1 MRKRLTNEQYAFLDD
16 LAIRYSDVLMSYA
29 MRFLNYRQHLQ
40 PLAQECVQDVFLRAV
55 ANVEA
60 LMKHEN
66 PVGWLKVTLRHIL
79 LHAISSASFRREEH
93 MADTQ
98 AYPKVQQQ
106 SAAEA
111 LELWETSQ
119 QLSEVLTVAKNLLTV
134 DEQRTLDAHFC
145 QGLTTAETALLESV
159 PESTIR
165 GRISRIRRKLRKHFP
180 ELCLLLLL
188 TGYMK

>member
-1 MRKRLTNEQYAFLDD
+1 MRKRLTEEQYAYLDD
-16 LAIRYSDVLMSYA
+16 LALRYSDVLMSYA

-40 PLAQECVQDVFLRAV
+40 PLAQECVQDTFLRAV
-55 ANVEA
+55 ANAEA

-66 PVGWLKVTLRHIL
+66 PVGWLKVSLRHIL

-93 MADTQ
+93 LSDAQTH
-98 AYPKVQQQ
+98 PKALQQ

-111 LELWETSQ
+111 LELWETGQ
-119 QLSEVLTVAKNLLTV
+119 ELSEVLDVAKKLLTA
-134 DEQRTLDAHFC
+134 DERRTFDAHFR

-165 GRISRIRRKLRKHFP
+165 GRISRIRRKLKKHFP

>member
-1 MRKRLTNEQYAFLDD
+1 MRKRLTEEQYAYLDD
-16 LAIRYSDVLMSYA
+16 LALRYSDVLMSYA
-29 MRFLNYRQHLQ
+29 MRFLNYRQHLL
-40 PLAQECVQDVFLRAV
+40 PLAQECVQDTFLRAV
-55 ANVEA
+55 ANAEA

-66 PVGWLKVTLRHIL
+66 PVGWLKVSLRHIL
-79 LHAISSASFRREEH
+79 LHAISSASFRREEQLSDAQTH
-93 MADTQ
+93 SKAL
-98 AYPKVQQQ
+98 QQ

-111 LELWETSQ
+111 LELWETGQ
-119 QLSEVLTVAKNLLTV
+119 ELSEVLDVAKKLLTA
-134 DEQRTLDAHFC
+134 DERRTFDAHFR

-165 GRISRIRRKLRKHFP
+165 GRISRIRRKLKKHFP